1 MGMWVIWTGE
11 EEGDRGALER
21 ELPGLAC
28 YQSTI
33 LKCFKWYC
41 MVWNGMVWYGMVGMV
56 WYGVLPSSNASTYSI
71 PVSGKVK
78 ILMKSQ
84 SYGFHVTHPIH
95 VAQRRWLANSG
106 KLLQEPLS
114 FFANS
119 LNSLYCSWESCW
131 NALWWAFMAMF
142 SVVKD
147 VGAPPL
153 FEGIRSNIN

>member
-1 MGMWVIWTGE
+1 MIWTGE

-95 VAQRRWLANSG
+95 VAQRRWLRYLIAANYYNKSPSLFLRIPFIRYIALESLAG
-106 KLLQEPLS
+106 MLS
-114 FFANS
+114 DERS
-119 LNSLYCSWESCW
+119 WQCSVWSR
-131 NALWWAFMAMF
+131 M
-142 SVVKD
+142 
-147 VGAPPL
+147 
-153 FEGIRSNIN
+153 